1 MIWNS
6 KWRPSVPARIGRTR
20 RSRKLSGA
28 AACAAAGKKRPSK
41 CT

>member
-6 KWRPSVPARIGRTR
+6 KCLATVPAKIGRTR
-20 RSRKLSGA
+20 RSRKLSIA
-28 AACAAAGKKRPSK
+28 SAPSSFGKKRPSK